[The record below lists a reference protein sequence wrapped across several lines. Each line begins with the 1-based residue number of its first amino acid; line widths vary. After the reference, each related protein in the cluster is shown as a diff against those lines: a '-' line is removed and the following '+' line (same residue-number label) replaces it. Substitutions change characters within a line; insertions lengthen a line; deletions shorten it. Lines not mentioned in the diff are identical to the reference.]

1 METPHPGPLP
11 EDGERE
17 EEAAEAQAMIVL
29 TRLNGKGFVLNA
41 ELIRTIEENP
51 DTTITLV
58 TGDHI
63 VVKEKMAEVVTRSVD
78 YGRLLRRLMP
88 PT

>member
-1 METPHPGPLP
+1 
-11 EDGERE
+11 
-17 EEAAEAQAMIVL
+17 MIVL

-58 TGDHI
+58 SGDHI
-63 VVKEKMAEVVTRSVD
+63 VVKEPMTEVVNRSIE
-78 YGRLLRRLMP
+78 YGRLLRRMLP

>member
-1 METPHPGPLP
+1 
-11 EDGERE
+11 
-17 EEAAEAQAMIVL
+17 MIVL

-58 TGDHI
+58 SGDHI
-63 VVKEKMAEVVTRSVD
+63 VVKEEMAEVVTRSID
-78 YGRLLRRLMP
+78 YGRLLRKLMP
-88 PT
+88 PS

>member
-1 METPHPGPLP
+1 
-11 EDGERE
+11 
-17 EEAAEAQAMIVL
+17 MIVL

-58 TGDHI
+58 SGDHI
-63 VVKEKMAEVVTRSVD
+63 VVKEKMVEVVTRSID
-78 YGRLLRRLMP
+78 YGRLLRKLMP
-88 PT
+88 PS

>member
-1 METPHPGPLP
+1 
-11 EDGERE
+11 
-17 EEAAEAQAMIVL
+17 MIVL

-63 VVKEKMAEVVTRSVD
+63 VVKEEMAEVVTRSID
-78 YGRLLRRLMP
+78 YGRLLRRLVP
-88 PT
+88 PS

>member
-1 METPHPGPLP
+1 
-11 EDGERE
+11 
-17 EEAAEAQAMIVL
+17 MIVL

-58 TGDHI
+58 SGDHI
-63 VVKEKMAEVVTRSVD
+63 VVKEKMAEVVTRSID
-78 YGRLLRRLMP
+78 YGRLLRKLMP
-88 PT
+88 PS

>member
-1 METPHPGPLP
+1 
-11 EDGERE
+11 
-17 EEAAEAQAMIVL
+17 MIAL

-51 DTTITLV
+51 DTTITL
-58 TGDHI
+58 TSGEHI
-63 VVKEKMAEVVTRSVD
+63 VVKERMTEVVTRSIE

>member
-1 METPHPGPLP
+1 
-11 EDGERE
+11 
-17 EEAAEAQAMIVL
+17 MIAL
-29 TRLNGKGFVLNA
+29 TRLNGKAFVLNA
-41 ELIRTIEENP
+41 DLIRTIEENP

-58 TGDHI
+58 SGDHI
-63 VVKEKMAEVVTRSVD
+63 VVREKMAEVVTRAVD

>member
-1 METPHPGPLP
+1 M
-11 EDGERE
+11 
-17 EEAAEAQAMIVL
+17 AEAEGMIVL

-58 TGDHI
+58 SGDHI
-63 VVKEKMAEVVTRSVD
+63 VVKEDMAEVVARSID

-88 PT
+88 PS